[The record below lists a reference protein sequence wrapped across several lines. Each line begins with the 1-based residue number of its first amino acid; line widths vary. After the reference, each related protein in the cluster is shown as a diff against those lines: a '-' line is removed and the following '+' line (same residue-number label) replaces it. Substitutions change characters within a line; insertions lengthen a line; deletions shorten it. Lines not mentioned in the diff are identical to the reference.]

1 MIFYAVFLSFSTV
14 TGHNGVNL
22 CTRQGFKG
30 REKENANA
38 LKTGGSRDDFFKQIC
53 RLFVFA
59 FHFRRNMRH
68 IPLQFI
74 YAVMARQI

>member
-14 TGHNGVNL
+14 AGHDGVNL
-22 CTRQGFKG
+22 CRRQGFKG
-30 REKENANA
+30 REKKCECAKN
-38 LKTGGSRDDFFKQIC
+38 GGSRDDFFKQIC

-74 YAVMARQI
+74 HAVMTRQI